1 MTTSKTF
8 ILEKELTWQPAG
20 EGVTRQILSYNNDL
34 MIVKVKFEKGA
45 IGTPHTHPHSQCTYV
60 DSGVFEFFVEDERQ
74 IVSRGDGIY
83 IAPDKNHG
91 VTCIEAGILID
102 SFSPARQDFLV

>member
-1 MTTSKTF
+1 MKTSKVF
-8 ILEKELTWQPAG
+8 ITEKELEWQPAG
-20 EGVTRQILSYNNDL
+20 EGVSRQILCYNDDL

-45 IGTPHTHPHSQCTYV
+45 SGLPHSHPHSQCTYV
-60 DSGVFEFFVEDERQ
+60 DSGIFDFFVEDEHK
-74 IVSRGDGIY
+74 IISRGDGIY

-102 SFSPARQDFLV
+102 TFSPARQDFL